1 MESLGVQRG
10 GAIGVLDGEA
20 RATTWRG
27 AVDRAV
33 GICGSQAALARHL
46 RVPRQHVSEAR
57 SGGRTIPTDRLPALA
72 QLIDVEPARL
82 WELQEIANI
91 PRRNPFLREPEP
103 AADLSAS

>member
-1 MESLGVQRG
+1 METLGVQRG
-10 GAIGVLDGEA
+10 AAVGVLEAEA

-33 GICGSQAALARHL
+33 HICGSQAALARHL

-57 SGGRTIPTDRLPALA
+57 SGGRTIPTDRLPALG
-72 QLIDVEPARL
+72 QLIDVAPSRL

-91 PRRNPFLREPEP
+91 PRRNPFLRESDEV
-103 AADLSAS
+103 SM